1 MTTKV
6 VMEALSPTMEEGRLV
21 EWKKQEG
28 DTVAVGDVLAEVETD
43 KAVMELVARAAG
55 TLLKHVVEAGA
66 TVPVSDLLA
75 VIGEPGEEVGG
86 EAGKRGSGEAGKP
99 GSAAAEKPSGKE
111 SQATQPSPSQNR
123 PVSMPAAAPA
133 AAAKEERRPSE
144 KPPAREGN
152 GAKAAPARVKAS
164 PLARRIAAERGVDL
178 VGVTG
183 TGPEGRVVARDL
195 ETAAA
200 IAPAR
205 SGPAPSVAPLPRR
218 PAAPLPG
225 APYTDVPLSQIR
237 KTIARRLA
245 QSIGPVPTF
254 YLTSEVDMERVWE
267 AREALRAAGR
277 VPSGRVE
284 SGEARTGASVS
295 FNDIVIKAVAM
306 ALRQHPACNA
316 WWQDDHIRYWNEVHV
331 SMAVAVEEGLITPVI
346 RHADQ
351 KSLREIAGESR
362 DLATR
367 ARERKLKPEEY
378 TGGTFTV
385 SNLGMLDIDEFT
397 AIINPPETG
406 ILAVGRMAEKPV
418 AQDGAITV
426 RRRMRLTM
434 SCDHRVIDGAT
445 GAQFL
450 KTLKGMLENPLALVW

>member
-28 DTVAVGDVLAEVETD
+28 ETVAVGDVLAEVETD

-66 TVPVSDLLA
+66 TVPVSDLVA
-75 VIGEPGEEVGG
+75 VIGEPGEAVGA
-86 EAGKRGSGEAGKP
+86 EAGKRVSGNGQPDVKASRSET
-99 GSAAAEKPSGKE
+99 
-111 SQATQPSPSQNR
+111 QATQPA
-123 PVSMPAAAPA
+123 PVRNQPASMPPA
-133 AAAKEERRPSE
+133 
-144 KPPAREGN
+144 PPAR
-152 GAKAAPARVKAS
+152 AAAESPRPAAQAAIRVKAS

-183 TGPEGRVVARDL
+183 SGPEGRVVARDL
-195 ETAAA
+195 EAAVA
-200 IAPAR
+200 TP
-205 SGPAPSVAPLPRR
+205 PAPSVAAPSVTAPLPRR
-218 PAAPLPG
+218 PAVPLSGPA

-237 KTIARRLA
+237 KTISRRLV

-254 YLTSEVDMERVWE
+254 YLTSEVDMGRVWE
-267 AREALRAAGR
+267 AREALAGQQ
-277 VPSGRVE
+277 PEGPK
-284 SGEARTGASVS
+284 VS
-295 FNDIVIKAVAM
+295 FNDIIIKAVAM

-351 KSLREIAGESR
+351 KTLREIAGESR
-362 DLATR
+362 DLAAR
-367 ARERKLKPEEY
+367 ARERRLKPEEY
-378 TGGTFTV
+378 TGGTFSV

-397 AIINPPETG
+397 AIINPPEAG
-406 ILAVGRMAEKPV
+406 ILAVGRIAEKPV
-418 AQDGAITV
+418 AHEGMVAL